1 MRFELLI
8 LAVAAALSAPAM
20 AQEAQGDAEAG
31 AEIYAADCRT
41 CHGGMIAPALRGV
54 VGRQIASLPA
64 YPGFSAALKTKSGQ
78 TWTEAA
84 LDAFLAAPADFAP
97 GTLMSKS
104 VPDAQMRAD
113 IIAYLKSLP
122 PPAAS

>member
-1 MRFELLI
+1 MHRELLI
-8 LAVAAALSAPAM
+8 LAAIAVLSTPAL
-20 AQEAQGDAEAG
+20 AQQAQGDADAG
-31 AEIYAADCRT
+31 AEVFAADCRA

-54 VGRQIASLPA
+54 FGRQIATLPG
-64 YPGFSAALKTKSGQ
+64 YSGYSEALKAKTSQ
-78 TWTEAA
+78 SWTEAT
-84 LDAFLAAPADFAP
+84 LDTFLTAPADFAP

-122 PPAAS
+122 PPTAS